1 MTVHSK
7 TEMTEVKRARLDVQE
22 SKEADVIRR
31 RLDVEETKE
40 RENFISYEGM
50 ENILCDFTV
59 EEFAHV
65 ETSLLVTPIM
75 TTLFQKLEGSI
86 QRNQKYKSLLQ
97 GPSGVGKTTTLLYIG
112 HMARLKGYV
121 VFPIQARDFVNH
133 AKSMSM
139 LIKEFLKRWIRVVG
153 ENIMKEIFGDD
164 DFALIKKIVSTRF
177 LKHEEEKQI
186 IEIFQ
191 VLVSELQSYEAKP
204 VVFLIDQCNAFH
216 ANPQRI
222 KLYSD
227 TEDVEISPR
236 QNPVG
241 AMFLDW
247 NTFKMNRGGIFFGFS
262 SAFQLMP
269 TARDGNAALFSRM
282 EPMSRHDFKVF
293 VDFLVAQN
301 RLPQECDSD
310 DFFELCGGIPRE
322 AREFGSE
329 KNRLFGDTGQSNYQ
343 QWKDAYMNARTPFYK
358 TRIQRLLDKEKLG
371 PELLKE
377 SVPFASS
384 LFVGE
389 KMTSAPDVWIASGLI
404 VTKDGFQK
412 LFCPAAEKAILS
424 VFDESKV
431 IRQAIEI
438 FRNDPPISWRSLE
451 LAVVYLFRRSRGR
464 PIEFHCTDLC
474 GTNKRSLMITA
485 GLIEHGGTVAPAAN
499 SIPRNTL
506 FVCIRNTPVVDFF
519 IHDANG
525 AQILIQVS
533 ESCYR
538 DHKAKYDPEDQDVR
552 VYAASALNPSPETK
566 LQYIYLTPNTS
577 LMATNQKRSKY
588 YRADIFLVA
597 GDDMK
602 RLFGDLFD

>member
-1 MTVHSK
+1 
-7 TEMTEVKRARLDVQE
+7 
-22 SKEADVIRR
+22 
-31 RLDVEETKE
+31 
-40 RENFISYEGM
+40 
-50 ENILCDFTV
+50 
-59 EEFAHV
+59 
-65 ETSLLVTPIM
+65 
-75 TTLFQKLEGSI
+75 
-86 QRNQKYKSLLQ
+86 
-97 GPSGVGKTTTLLYIG
+97 
-112 HMARLKGYV
+112 
-121 VFPIQARDFVNH
+121 
-133 AKSMSM
+133 
-139 LIKEFLKRWIRVVG
+139 
-153 ENIMKEIFGDD
+153 
-164 DFALIKKIVSTRF
+164 
-177 LKHEEEKQI
+177 
-186 IEIFQ
+186 
-191 VLVSELQSYEAKP
+191 
-204 VVFLIDQCNAFH
+204 
-216 ANPQRI
+216 
-222 KLYSD
+222 
-227 TEDVEISPR
+227 
-236 QNPVG
+236 
-241 AMFLDW
+241 
-247 NTFKMNRGGIFFGFS
+247 
-262 SAFQLMP
+262 
-269 TARDGNAALFSRM
+269 
-282 EPMSRHDFKVF
+282 MSRQDFKVF

-464 PIEFHCTDLC
+464 PIEFHYTDLC